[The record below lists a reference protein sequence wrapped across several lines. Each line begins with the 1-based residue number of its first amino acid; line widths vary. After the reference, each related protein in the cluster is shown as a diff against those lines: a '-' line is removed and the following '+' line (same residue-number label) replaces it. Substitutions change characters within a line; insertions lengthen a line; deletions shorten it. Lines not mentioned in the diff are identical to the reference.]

1 MSVSREFN
9 GSAGSDDITLRS
21 QGGVGVLQSP
31 GLGQVVLKGVDSLTI
46 NPLAGDDTVTVKD
59 LTGTRIKDV
68 AIDLAG
74 TPDGIL
80 PDGQPDHVSLEGTQG
95 ADSIALAF
103 INGTVSVTG
112 LHASVE
118 ITNVDGTDQ
127 LTISGLGGNDT
138 ITAQN
143 GFPTGFGLTL
153 DGGYGNDTLVGS
165 DQADT
170 LIGGSG
176 NDFIKG
182 GRGNDVALM
191 GSGNDTFSWNPGDGS
206 DIVEGQSG
214 SDTLLFNGSNAG
226 EIINVAANGSR
237 VALTRDVGAVVMDV
251 NSVETLTIVTAGGT
265 DHVTVNDLRGT
276 DVRQVNVDLGA
287 QGAPDSQADI
297 VSVVGSGADDKVTF
311 TNSGTQTVVKGLS
324 VETHVTNAD
333 ANDTVNVQAGAGNDS
348 FDLSKLTG
356 AVPVLALDGGDGFD
370 TVSIKGSSGGEEI
383 DLVSN
388 GTGGLGLVRHGT
400 FAGSFTLTNVESVLL
415 QGQGGNDVLT
425 AGNGFPAGATLTLDG
440 GGGNDTLRGG
450 DQADMLLGGS
460 GNDLVSGGV
469 GNDTAFLGSGNDKF
483 VWNPGDGNDV
493 VEGQSGADTL
503 LFNGSDVGEVI
514 DIAANGSRVALTRD
528 VGAVTMDLN
537 GVETL
542 DVSALGGTDHVT
554 VNNLAGTDVTR
565 VNVDLGT
572 HPFDGDDA
580 VDRLNVIGTDRQDI
594 LKFASSGTETVVTGL
609 AAEVHVSNAESLDT
623 FQVQAGAGNDLFDLS
638 KLTVE
643 GPTLALDGGDGV
655 DTVVI
660 KGSAAGDE
668 LSLVQDSEV
677 TSVYIRDGV
686 VVDDFTLA
694 NVENLLLQGQ
704 GGADNLFVATE
715 LLAGTAVTL
724 DGGGGNDHITGS
736 DQNDTLL
743 GGSGDDSVFGRG
755 GSDVALLGS
764 GNDTFVWDPGDGN
777 DTV

>member
-103 INGTVSVTG
+103 LNGTVSVTG

-143 GFPTGFGLTL
+143 GFPTGFALTL
-153 DGGYGNDTLVGS
+153 DGGNGNDTLVGS

-214 SDTLLFNGSNAG
+214 ADTLLFNGSNAG

-251 NSVETLTIVTAGGT
+251 NGVETLTIVTAGGT

-333 ANDTVNVQAGAGNDS
+333 AIDTVNVQAGAGNDS

-356 AVPVLALDGGDGFD
+356 AVPG
-370 TVSIKGSSGGEEI
+370 
-383 DLVSN
+383 
-388 GTGGLGLVRHGT
+388 
-400 FAGSFTLTNVESVLL
+400 
-415 QGQGGNDVLT
+415 
-425 AGNGFPAGATLTLDG
+425 
-440 GGGNDTLRGG
+440 
-450 DQADMLLGGS
+450 
-460 GNDLVSGGV
+460 
-469 GNDTAFLGSGNDKF
+469 
-483 VWNPGDGNDV
+483 
-493 VEGQSGADTL
+493 
-503 LFNGSDVGEVI
+503 
-514 DIAANGSRVALTRD
+514 
-528 VGAVTMDLN
+528 
-537 GVETL
+537 
-542 DVSALGGTDHVT
+542 
-554 VNNLAGTDVTR
+554 
-565 VNVDLGT
+565 
-572 HPFDGDDA
+572 
-580 VDRLNVIGTDRQDI
+580 
-594 LKFASSGTETVVTGL
+594 
-609 AAEVHVSNAESLDT
+609 
-623 FQVQAGAGNDLFDLS
+623 
-638 KLTVE
+638 
-643 GPTLALDGGDGV
+643 
-655 DTVVI
+655 
-660 KGSAAGDE
+660 
-668 LSLVQDSEV
+668 
-677 TSVYIRDGV
+677 
-686 VVDDFTLA
+686 
-694 NVENLLLQGQ
+694 
-704 GGADNLFVATE
+704 
-715 LLAGTAVTL
+715 
-724 DGGGGNDHITGS
+724 
-736 DQNDTLL
+736 
-743 GGSGDDSVFGRG
+743 
-755 GSDVALLGS
+755 
-764 GNDTFVWDPGDGN
+764 
-777 DTV
+777 